1 MTIYTST
8 ERLAPPP
15 DNLTIPQFL
24 LDEQHPLRQ
33 IRKDGATGKPW
44 LIDDESG
51 RSYGLE
57 EVRARVFGLA
67 NAMKKRWNIG
77 QWEIRAAFFS
87 ASTVQITLVRVRNLG
102 SSGRTS
108 TYPGLATLGPGGDI
122 PQIIPQRYG
131 QHTVWARSPAA
142 PTHPTQSLN
151 FHQLE
156 AVKATLLFTS
166 PSALRTAISAA
177 RKARLSVNRVILLV
191 PPSAYGSY
199 ESSLPLG
206 LRPVTADELVK
217 EGLQE
222 PGPPL
227 FHETILPKGGNQKK
241 VAFLSFSS
249 GTTGKPKA
257 VAIAHYSVISN
268 VLQFATSNHNN
279 DPAIPLSAAKFNAGE
294 VATCVLPLFHIYGLV
309 INLHL
314 SLFSGLSL
322 VIFSKF
328 NWVEFLKSL
337 VKYQVTHLFIV
348 PPQVVLFVKHPET
361 KKYDL
366 SRIKYCMAGAAPISP
381 ELQKNFQQILPN
393 SRMTETSTVLTM
405 PPISQREGGTLGS
418 AGQLVAGTE
427 AKVVKPDGS
436 LAKIGEEGELYVRGA
451 QCHFNSYFNND
462 AANAETF
469 VDGWVRTGDGV
480 FFHEN
485 GDMFIVDRLKACT
498 RPTIDI
504 APAELEGHLLDH
516 PDVNDAC
523 VVGVQ
528 DEYSGEV
535 PLAFIC
541 LAPQAARRCTGNVK
555 QSDVVKTSIKKHVSD
570 HKIRYKWLD
579 GGVEFVDVI
588 PKNPSGKLLRR
599 FLRDKAKEL
608 RRAQIS
614 QGDTKTKL

>member
-33 IRKDGATGKPW
+33 IRKDGATGRPW

-51 RSYGLE
+51 R
-57 EVRARVFGLA
+57 
-67 NAMKKRWNIG
+67 K
-77 QWEIRAAFFS
+77 
-87 ASTVQITLVRVRNLG
+87 
-102 SSGRTS
+102 
-108 TYPGLATLGPGGDI
+108 
-122 PQIIPQRYG
+122 
-131 QHTVWARSPAA
+131 
-142 PTHPTQSLN
+142 
-151 FHQLE
+151 HQLE

-314 SLFSGLSL
+314 SLFSGVCVRSSIPLRYVVDKMACSKLSL

-555 QSDVVKTSIKKHVSD
+555 QSDVVKASIKKHVSD